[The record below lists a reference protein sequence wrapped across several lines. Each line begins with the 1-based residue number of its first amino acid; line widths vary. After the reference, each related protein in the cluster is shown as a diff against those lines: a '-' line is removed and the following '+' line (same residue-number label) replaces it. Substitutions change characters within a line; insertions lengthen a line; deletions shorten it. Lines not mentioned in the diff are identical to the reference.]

1 MLLQQW
7 PLFDFFLASWHRGC
21 NLVAPG
27 PTFRKYPQLPKLR
40 PCYSCWGPGID
51 VPRLPLGLLWTKS
64 GGMLHMMLP
73 VRSWLG
79 TYFGGFDRDFNLIFI
94 PKKSGLTIFI
104 GPTPEMFGI
113 WHPICY
119 LAGVFLECLVW
130 IVFSTWDDGC
140 SWTIIQV
147 PISFQY
153 IMKTKQR

>member
-27 PTFRKYPQLPKLR
+27 PPFRKYPQLPKLR

-79 TYFGGFDRDFNLIFI
+79 TYFGGFDRDFNLILSQEIWFDHI
-94 PKKSGLTIFI
+94 HRTHTGDVWNLAPNMLFGWCFF
-104 GPTPEMFGI
+104 GMFS
-113 WHPICY
+113 
-119 LAGVFLECLVW
+119 L
-130 IVFSTWDDGC
+130 D
-140 SWTIIQV
+140 
-147 PISFQY
+147 SFQH
-153 IMKTKQR
+153 MG

>member
-79 TYFGGFDRDFNLIFI
+79 TYFGGFDRDFNLILSQEIWFDHI
-94 PKKSGLTIFI
+94 HRTHTGDVWNLAPNMLFGWCFF
-104 GPTPEMFGI
+104 GMFS
-113 WHPICY
+113 
-119 LAGVFLECLVW
+119 L
-130 IVFSTWDDGC
+130 D
-140 SWTIIQV
+140 
-147 PISFQY
+147 SFQH
-153 IMKTKQR
+153 MG